1 MLEAKRGAIL
11 RKEFHIIKK
20 DEGAESLYSAHL
32 EKHQKKIFLDMQAC
46 FLDIQ
51 LTSCGVPSI
60 KPGEKAMKIT
70 DVQAILI
77 SIPLK
82 KPTSM
87 SNKTVT
93 AREYVVTRVRTDEGI
108 TGSAYT
114 LGGSVVLTAVNE
126 TLKPLVMGA
135 DPFDTERL
143 WDKMF
148 RATLMLGRKGAVI
161 RGISTVDIALWDI
174 KGRAL
179 NKPLHKILG
188 AYTDKVPLY
197 SSGGYYRQGES
208 FQQMADEMAGIVER
222 GFPRIKIKVGALS
235 FKEEV
240 ERLKILRRTV
250 GEEVEI
256 MVDANC
262 AWNDLTYAS
271 RIMRAFEEC
280 HITWFEEP
288 VLPDNFRGSAE
299 LAAMFETPIAT
310 GEQEC
315 TRWGFRDLVEHKA
328 ADILQPDVAVVG
340 GVSEWMKVA
349 ALASAYDLPVS
360 SHYFHDVHVHLMASI
375 PNALVA
381 EYFPLDLD
389 IMVFDAV
396 VKEPLKPEK
405 GYLPVPQRPGLGMDL
420 DEEKLKRYRI
430 G

>member
-1 MLEAKRGAIL
+1 
-11 RKEFHIIKK
+11 
-20 DEGAESLYSAHL
+20 
-32 EKHQKKIFLDMQAC
+32 
-46 FLDIQ
+46 
-51 LTSCGVPSI
+51 
-60 KPGEKAMKIT
+60 MKIT

-87 SNKTVT
+87 SGKTVT
-93 AREYVVTRVRTDEGI
+93 AREYVVTRVHTDEGI

-126 TLKPLVMGA
+126 TLKPLVMWA

-148 RATLMLGRKGAVI
+148 RTTLMLGRKGAVI
-161 RGISTVDIALWDI
+161 RGISTIDIALWDI

-179 NKPLHKILG
+179 NKPLYKILG
-188 AYTDKVPLY
+188 AFTDKIPIY

-222 GFPRIKIKVGALS
+222 GFRSIKIKVGALS

-250 GEEVEI
+250 GDGVEI
-256 MVDANC
+256 LVDANC
-262 AWNDLTYAS
+262 AWNELTYA
-271 RIMRAFEEC
+271 RKIMRAFEEYK
-280 HITWFEEP
+280 IGWFEEP

-299 LAAMFETPIAT
+299 LAALFETPIAT

-315 TRWGFRDLVEHKA
+315 TRWGFRDLIEHKA

-349 ALASAYDLPVS
+349 ALASAYDRPVS
-360 SHYFHDVHVHLMASI
+360 SHYFHDVHVHLMASV
-375 PNALVA
+375 PNALMA

-396 VKEPLKPEK
+396 VREPLKPEK

>member
-1 MLEAKRGAIL
+1 
-11 RKEFHIIKK
+11 
-20 DEGAESLYSAHL
+20 
-32 EKHQKKIFLDMQAC
+32 
-46 FLDIQ
+46 
-51 LTSCGVPSI
+51 
-60 KPGEKAMKIT
+60 MKIT
-70 DVQAILI
+70 DAQAILI
-77 SIPLK
+77 SIPLR

-93 AREYVVTRVRTDEGI
+93 AREYVVTRVHTDEGI

-114 LGGSVVLTAVNE
+114 LGGAVVLSAVNDA
-126 TLKPLVMGA
+126 LKPLVIGA

-148 RATLMLGRKGAVI
+148 RTTLMVGRKGAVI
-161 RGISTVDIALWDI
+161 RALSTIDIALWDI

-179 NKPLHKILG
+179 NQPLYKLLG
-188 AYTDKVPLY
+188 AYTDKVPVY

-208 FQQMADEMAGIVER
+208 FQQMADEMAGIVAR
-222 GFPRIKIKVGALS
+222 GFRSIKIKVGALS
-235 FKEEV
+235 FQEEV
-240 ERLKILRRTV
+240 ERIRTLRRTV
-250 GEEVEI
+250 GDEVQI

-262 AWNDLTYAS
+262 AWNDLTYA
-271 RIMRAFEEC
+271 RKIMRAFEAYN
-280 HITWFEEP
+280 ISWFEEP

-299 LAAMFETPIAT
+299 LAATFETPIAT

-315 TRWGFRDLVEHKA
+315 TRWGFRDLIEHRA

-340 GVSEWMKVA
+340 GVTEWMKVA

-360 SHYFHDVHVHLMASI
+360 SHYFHDIHVHLMASI
-375 PNALVA
+375 PNALTA

-405 GYLPVPQRPGLGMDL
+405 GFLPVPQRPGLGMEL

-430 G
+430 A